1 MVTGIILLAIALII
15 CLAFMG
21 ITVWMYL
28 NLERDFQK
36 QKQALAAFGTQF
48 DLFCADLTEQHSKAK
63 ELNDSTVDLVSKA
76 TLAVKEANE
85 ASGFALSTIQ
95 EIRKMLRLKKQ
106 TGQQVIYVHGKPAEI
121 RSTSQDLK
129 DFKFE
134 EKEDDEEEPRS

>member
-1 MVTGIILLAIALII
+1 MVTAMILLAIALII

-28 NLERDFQK
+28 NLERDFYK

-85 ASGFALSTIQ
+85 ASGFARSTIQ
-95 EIRKMLRLKKQ
+95 EIRKMLRTGDL
-106 TGQQVIYVHGKPAEI
+106 GQQVIYAGGKPVEI
-121 RSTSQDLK
+121 RSAAQAPTV
-129 DFKFE
+129 E
-134 EKEDDEEEPRS
+134 EKKEEEDTCKK